1 MIISSFFN
9 KFWAGDIKLWKSFWI
24 IGLLHAFI
32 LTRLIQ
38 FLETQIFKN
47 ENLFLFVQFQDV
59 GIPIINFI
67 NLHFITKLIYII
79 TSVYVTVGIWRSAEK
94 HKGSFIVIFLTLI
107 YLAFNNILPI
117 IKFCFLLI
125 FG

>member
-67 NLHFITKLIYII
+67 NLYLKLIEIPLYII
-79 TSVYVTVGIWRSAEK
+79 YILNLNVVKEYG
-94 HKGSFIVIFLTLI
+94 LI
-107 YLAFNNILPI
+107 LLDNPI
-117 IKFCFLLI
+117 MKYHN
-125 FG
+125 